1 MVAAGAVTWL
11 VFAGAPLQLAAQT
24 TPAAATKVSMK
35 AFAFMPA
42 KVTIKAGD
50 TVTWTYDE
58 TPSDLGCESP
68 VFQLPGSPATCPGHS
83 ATAVDKGAD
92 GKPLFD
98 SGVHRANGFPYSFT
112 FAKPGT
118 YHYICVVHGG
128 ANKNNPITNME
139 GDIVVEPAA
148 ASAPAPAPASSDTPA
163 QPTTTAA
170 PTQVLGA
177 STSAGS
183 AAGQLANTGTRSA
196 LAWALLPLAAGLSL
210 RRRRRS

>member
-11 VFAGAPLQLAAQT
+11 VLAGGPLSLAAQ
-24 TPAAATKVSMK
+24 PAPAATKVGMK

-68 VFQLPGSPATCPGHS
+68 VFQLPGSPVTCPGHS

-112 FAKPGT
+112 FAKAGT

-148 ASAPAPAPASSDTPA
+148 ASAPAPAPASSEAPA
-163 QPTTTAA
+163 QPMTTAA

-177 STSAGS
+177 STSAAS
-183 AAGQLANTGTRSA
+183 AGQLANTGTRSA
-196 LAWALLPLAAGLSL
+196 LAWALLPLVAGLSL